1 MWAYPLDV
9 LQVKVQKVQ
18 VQSPRRI
25 TLYKPEFL
33 IFSAAGENFVNFCC
47 HAAKFLH
54 FFAKIYEKSQ
64 NFGKN
69 MQKYWNN
76 LKKVPNIEITGKLAK
91 YWNILKCI
99 FVQNH
104 NIKKLMV
111 YLGFSRHNISRK
123 KKYISIR
130 IRPLLII
137 VYSLKNCRGHFS
149 TWAPE
154 LIYKCYTIRKS

>member
-1 MWAYPLDV
+1 M
-9 LQVKVQKVQ
+9 Q

-33 IFSAAGENFVNFCC
+33 IFRAAGENFVNFCC

-76 LKKVPNIEITGKLAK
+76 LQKVPNIEINGKMEK

-130 IRPLLII
+130 IRPLVISSALGPFPNSELFYHKYLKIDSTKWII
-137 VYSLKNCRGHFS
+137 FIYSLFS
-149 TWAPE
+149 FH
-154 LIYKCYTIRKS
+154 